1 MANRIAWIDRMRGL
15 AILSVVVQHLTG
27 WLDNDFV
34 YHKLIGISN
43 MAVFFFVSGYIIEQ
57 TASIDSMADGI
68 KFLKKK
74 TLQLLLP
81 LLVWQLVCNR
91 YFFSTDWT
99 WWTMA
104 DIQDVFLHPC
114 LWFLLTL
121 YGFMSLFVGYKLLMH
136 RYTSGGVK
144 IVYWLLAQVCLAIV
158 WKATGEFKLAT
169 LYLIYFALGVMVNAF
184 SKEAWLCH
192 KTTATISVLVI
203 CLATCFWTSGAT
215 SVMNILLKVM
225 VSFAVIQLIYILC
238 TECKWNMLV
247 DRFVQRCGVC
257 SIAIYILHWAFLPLS
272 PYHPLLPQNE
282 LIGLL
287 VTISFAIVIS
297 AVCCQLYG
305 YLCKMPMVRL
315 FLFGQAK

>member
-1 MANRIAWIDRMRGL
+1 MSNRIAWIDRMRGL
-15 AILSVVVQHLTG
+15 AILSVVVQHLTYYF
-27 WLDNDFV
+27 DNDFV

-74 TLQLLLP
+74 TIQLLLP

-121 YGFMSLFVGYKLLMH
+121 YGFMFLFVGYKILMH
-136 RYTSGGVK
+136 RCGGVK

-158 WKATGEFKLAT
+158 WKYTGEFKLAT
-169 LYLIYFALGVMVNAF
+169 LYLVYFAMGVMVKAYG
-184 SKEAWLCH
+184 KEAWLCH
-192 KTTATISVLVI
+192 KTTAAISVLVI

-238 TECKWNMLV
+238 TESKWNMLA
-247 DRFVQRCGVC
+247 DRFVQRCGIC

-287 VTISFAIVIS
+287 VTSLGALVI
-297 AVCCQLYG
+297 AYVCCCLFE
-305 YLCKMPMVRL
+305 LIKRIPML
-315 FLFGQAK
+315 SLWIFGLNKR